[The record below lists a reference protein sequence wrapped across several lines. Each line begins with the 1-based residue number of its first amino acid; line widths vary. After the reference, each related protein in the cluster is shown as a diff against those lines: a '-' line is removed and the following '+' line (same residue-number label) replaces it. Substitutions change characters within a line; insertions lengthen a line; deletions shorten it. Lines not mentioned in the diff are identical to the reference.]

1 MEGERIREDTP
12 SQHLTKS
19 SVELSVR
26 VLTCVYVCVSVFTRF
41 ACVYIIR
48 QFNMSDVCTL
58 LYYKCMHT
66 FILLKIVGRKNI

>member
-26 VLTCVYVCVSVFTRF
+26 VLTCVYVCV
-41 ACVYIIR
+41 CVH
-48 QFNMSDVCTL
+48 SLCVCI
-58 LYYKCMHT
+58 YH
-66 FILLKIVGRKNI
+66 